1 MPTAVATRIK
11 IGDVASDFT
20 LPDDAQQP
28 VKLSDF
34 LGKKNVVLAFFP
46 FAFSPVC
53 TTENTCLTQDL
64 PQFESAD
71 TVVLGISVDSVWAQK
86 AWKDKLGLKHRLLSD
101 VKKEVC
107 QKYGLYREDIGCAE
121 RSTVIVDKKGIVRFV
136 GVQEIKIARNDQEIL
151 TALKR
156 LGA

>member
-1 MPTAVATRIK
+1 MPIAVASRVK
-11 IGDVASDFT
+11 VGDVAPDFT
-20 LPDDAQQP
+20 LPDDGQQP

-34 LGKKNVVLAFFP
+34 RGKKNVVLAFFP

-71 TVVLGISVDSVWAQK
+71 TIVLGTSVDSVWALK

-107 QKYGLYREDIGCAE
+107 QRFGLYREDIGCAE
-121 RSTVIVDKKGIVRFV
+121 RSTVIIDKQGVVRFV
-136 GVQEIKIARNDQEIL
+136 GVQEIKTARNDQEIL
-151 TALKR
+151 SALKNLR
-156 LGA
+156 